1 MPWEPM
7 DFVKRASGLC
17 HPGHFL
23 DGVHEVLKELFHKMA
38 NCTTHCMARDRT
50 AAMRKWSM
58 RIAELKAS
66 KCSGIEG
73 SPPHAKE
80 ILKNKNMKL
89 FAEMVEASGSPDKT
103 IAEDIAK
110 GFDLMGP
117 MPAGGVF
124 LEKALHAT
132 LLPQQVRDMAPLAR
146 EATRSAVK
154 KSRDNEMCQEIYDAT
169 ADECAKGWLRGP
181 FNFDQL
187 PPNMQFSRGGLE

>member
-1 MPWEPM
+1 M

-117 MPAGGVF
+117 MPAGGSSWRRRCMQLSSHSKFVIW
-124 LEKALHAT
+124 LHWLGRQRGAQSRS
-132 LLPQQVRDMAPLAR
+132 PEIMKCAR
-146 EATRSAVK
+146 RYMMPRPMSVP
-154 KSRDNEMCQEIYDAT
+154 
-169 ADECAKGWLRGP
+169 KGG
-181 FNFDQL
+181 
-187 PPNMQFSRGGLE
+187 